1 MRPGARILR
10 IEILLPVSLACLL
23 AALPIAWAGERPPH
37 GMVTGVELDEAS
49 AYALSQDAV
58 GRQVRDHS
66 FVNRAGQSVSLA
78 DFRGTPLVV
87 SLIYTSCYHT
97 CSVATQ
103 HLANVVDIA
112 REALGSG
119 SFTVLTIGFDTAADT
134 PERMTSY
141 AREQSISIPDWQFLS
156 VDEETLPGLTADLG
170 FVYFPSPKGF
180 EHTVQVTLLDAEG
193 GVYRQIYGEQFPTPS
208 LVEPLK
214 DLVFGT
220 RAQAATLSG
229 WVNGLKLFC
238 TVYDPAIGRYRFDYS
253 VFVGALVGVI
263 CLGAVAAFLVQAW
276 RQGSGRRHVG

>member
-1 MRPGARILR
+1 M
-10 IEILLPVSLACLL
+10 LPVAAGLL
-23 AALPIAWAGERPPH
+23 LLGMSDVWADQSPPH

-58 GRQVRDHS
+58 GRQVRDHF
-66 FVNRAGQSVSLA
+66 FVDSDGRTVSLGEFLDA
-78 DFRGTPLVV
+78 PVVV

-97 CSVATQ
+97 CSVATR
-103 HLANVVDIA
+103 HLANVVDVA
-112 REALGSG
+112 REALGHD

-134 PERMTSY
+134 PERMKSY
-141 AREQSISIPDWQFLS
+141 ALQQSISLPGWRFLS
-156 VDEETLPGLTADLG
+156 VDAETLARLTADLG

-180 EHTVQVTLLDAEG
+180 EHTVQTTLLDREG
-193 GVYRQIYGEQFPTPS
+193 KVYRQIYGEQYPPQS

-220 RAQAATLSG
+220 RAQAATLTG

-253 VFVGALVGVI
+253 IFVGALVGI
-263 CLGAVAAFLVQAW
+263 LCLGVLAAFLVQAW
-276 RQGSGRRHVG
+276 RQNSGDRHAS